1 MIVREY
7 WDSDSLYLGIFRYP
21 VIEEET
27 LNPIHG
33 VMAEEETL
41 NPIHGVMAEEET
53 LNPIHGVMAE
63 VPIVNDPPTPTSVS
77 GIKMLQ
83 NYNYEIVVFFFLL

>member
-1 MIVREY
+1 MYVPLIVREY
-7 WDSDSLYLGIFRYP
+7 WESDSLYLGIFRYP
-21 VIEEET
+21 VI
-27 LNPIHG
+27 
-33 VMAEEETL
+33 
-41 NPIHGVMAEEET
+41 EEET

-83 NYNYEIVVFFFLL
+83 NYNYEIVVFCSVL